1 MLRKSLI
8 TSGILVTALTGALT
22 TVVDAGDGD
31 LDNSYDTNGLNQIDF
46 NNDRDYARGVVVQS
60 DGKIVV
66 VGQSRALS
74 SGNNDF
80 AIARFTSSGQLDE
93 TFDSDGKIT
102 IELGSNFDR
111 AFDVEIQAD
120 GKIVVAGS
128 TRVGAD
134 YSFAVVQLNSNG
146 TLDNSFSDD
155 GKATVIVGGSGN
167 VHVTGMAIQSDG
179 KIVITGTNDNDD
191 GGDIVVARFAANG
204 SLDDNFGIAGL
215 IRNDVGTGSTDIAT
229 SVIVRPNGKIVVA
242 GLTNPGADEDLLLLQ
257 YNSDGSLDTSFG
269 TSGIQTSAI
278 GVQNDGINAIVLQPD
293 QTLLTFGRS
302 YNGTDKDV
310 LVTRHLSDGRLD
322 TSFDGDG
329 IATFDIRGGV
339 DEANAG
345 ALQTDGKIILTGSSG
360 DGSDDD
366 FLVMRLNSN
375 GTLDSSFS
383 TDGIHFFDN
392 NSIYDIAEDI
402 AVQPNNNIVVTGHT
416 NTGVTGWDFATARIS
431 ATSTLSTLSAWST
444 SAQLRETFS
453 SLVLTYTATVP
464 NSTKTFSL
472 TPTLGDRNS
481 SITINGVAG
490 SDGNASQ
497 NVALVPGSNT
507 VTVKV
512 ISQAGTTSTTYSIT
526 VTRDIGTL
534 KVRKKMTVKNLLA
547 TVDKTLARGSTS
559 TVSVSPRSRKICSV
573 EDGKVKGVR
582 QGSCVT
588 TVRVSPK
595 PTSRNPR
602 PRSTRHKVTIRII

>member
-1 MLRKSLI
+1 MFRKSLI
-8 TSGILVTALTGALT
+8 KTGILVIALTGALT
-22 TVVDAGDGD
+22 TRVTAGDGD
-31 LDNSYDTNGLNQIDF
+31 LDNSYDTNGVNQIDF
-46 NNDRDYARGVVVQS
+46 NNDRDYARGVAVQS

-74 SGNNDF
+74 SGNYDF

-93 TFDSDGKIT
+93 TFDSDGKAT
-102 IELGSNFDR
+102 IELGGSLDR
-111 AFDVEIQAD
+111 AFDVAIQSD
-120 GKIVVAGS
+120 GKIVVGGS
-128 TRVGAD
+128 TKVGTD
-134 YSFAVVQLNSNG
+134 HSFAVVRLNTNG
-146 TLDNSFSDD
+146 ALDNSFSDD
-155 GKATVIVGGSGN
+155 GKTTVIVGGAGSEF
-167 VHVTGMAIQSDG
+167 VTGMALQSDG
-179 KIVITGTNDNDD
+179 KIVITGTNDND
-191 GGDIVVARFAANG
+191 GGDIVVARLDTNG
-204 SLDDNFGIAGL
+204 SLDEDFGIAGL
-215 IRNDVGTGSTDIAT
+215 IQHDIGTGSTDIAT
-229 SVIVRPNGKIVVA
+229 SVIVRPNGKIVVGGSTNA
-242 GLTNPGADEDLLLLQ
+242 GPDEDLLLLQ
-257 YNSDGSLDTSFG
+257 YNSDGSLDTAFG
-269 TSGIQTSAI
+269 TSGIQISAI

-293 QTLLTFGRS
+293 QRILTFGRS

-310 LVTRHLSDGRLD
+310 SITRHLSDGRLD
-322 TSFDGDG
+322 TSFSDDG

-339 DEANAG
+339 DEAYAG
-345 ALQTDGKIILTGSSG
+345 APQTDEKIIVAGSSG
-360 DGSDDD
+360 AGSDDD
-366 FLVMRLNSN
+366 FLVMRLNNN

-383 TDGIHFFDN
+383 ADGIHFFDN
-392 NSIYDIAEDI
+392 DSVYDIAEGVAIQRD
-402 AVQPNNNIVVTGHT
+402 NKIVVAGHT

-431 ATSTLSTLSAWST
+431 ATSTLSTLSSWST

-453 SLVLTYTATVP
+453 SSVLTYTITVP
-464 NSTKTFSL
+464 NTTKTFSL

-490 SDGNASQ
+490 SDGIASQ
-497 NVALVPGSNT
+497 NVALVPGANT

-512 ISQAGTTSTTYSIT
+512 ISQAGTTSTTYSIV

-534 KVRKKMTVKNLLA
+534 KVRKKLTVKKLLA

-595 PTSRNPR
+595 PTSQNPR